1 MRWMKVVF
9 ARKMSRQKES
19 YDFRTAFLLEF
30 TRELIKG
37 TDSYLK
43 LKVKDEVIKDNLKR
57 DFILESSRSTEQK
70 RDIKNLVVEKI
81 KHDKLLVHKIKN
93 IDERDSILKQN
104 PFKDFARQ
112 LNSGKQTRRKIFE
125 PKLPLT
131 VRYLKPS
138 STRIQINLGKLNSL
152 ARDPLVKIIEVLG
165 KNQKVLV
172 SGIMG
177 NKHTQVVLDGN
188 EIHEIVKRF
197 SQFSKIP
204 FEKGFFKAA
213 VGNFVISAIVSDQE
227 SGSRFVLKKIGA
239 Y

>member
-1 MRWMKVVF
+1 
-9 ARKMSRQKES
+9 MSRQKS
-19 YDFRTAFLLEF
+19 SSDFRTIFLLEF

-43 LKVKDEVIKDNLKR
+43 LKVKDEIIKDNLKR
-57 DFILESSRSTEQK
+57 SLTLESSGSAEQK

-81 KHDKLLVHKIKN
+81 KHDKLLVHKVRN
-93 IDERDSILKQN
+93 IDERDSLLKQN
-104 PFKDFARQ
+104 PFKDFDRQ
-112 LNSGKQTRRKIFE
+112 IISGKKRRRIFE

-131 VRYLKPS
+131 VRYLRPS

-177 NKHTQVVLDGN
+177 NKHTQVSLEEN

-197 SQFSKIP
+197 AQFSKIP

-227 SGSRFVLKKIGA
+227 AGSRFVLKKIGG